1 MKNIILFFLLTSS
14 FLSLTAQQLIDKNA
28 TKETKRLYSNLNHLT
43 QKGIMFGHHED
54 MAYGID
60 WNAVEGKS
68 DVKDVCGAYPAVH
81 GWDVGRE
88 GNENNIDNV
97 SFSKTLTWIEEV
109 YKRGGI
115 NTVSWHVDNPVS
127 GGNAWDTTKA
137 VNQILPGGKFHQAYV
152 SKLDKAA
159 AFLSQCKSGSTYIPI
174 IFRPFHEHNG
184 NWFWWGKGICSEE
197 DYIKLWRF
205 TVDYLKNVKGLHHLI
220 YAFSPDRSRMD
231 MNSAKTSYL
240 YAYPGDDYVDI
251 LGFDDYMDVGIT
263 WNTKT
268 QVEQR
273 NDFLQALRA
282 ISELAKEKNK
292 IAAITETGLEGI
304 TNPKWFTEVI
314 LNPLKES
321 PDIKISYVMVWRNA
335 NKKHHYAPY
344 PGQLSAN
351 DFIDFYRDKKTIFEN
366 DIPNMYTKDIR

>member
-1 MKNIILFFLLTSS
+1 MKKVIIFFLLTGS
-14 FLSLTAQQLIDKNA
+14 FLNLTAQQLIDKNA
-28 TKETKRLYSNLNHLT
+28 TKETKRLYANLNHLT
-43 QKGIMFGHHED
+43 QQGIMFGHHED

-81 GWDVGRE
+81 GWDVGKE

-115 NTVSWHVDNPVS
+115 NTVSWHVDNPVTGS
-127 GGNAWDTTKA
+127 NAWDTTKA
-137 VNQILPGGKFHQAYV
+137 VSQILPGGKFHEAYV

-159 AFLSQCKSGSTYIPI
+159 TFLSQCKSGSTYIPI

-205 TVDYLKNVKGLHHLI
+205 TVDYLKNEKGLHHLI

-231 MNSAKTSYL
+231 INNAKATYL

-263 WNTKT
+263 WNKKT
-268 QVEQR
+268 QAEQR

-282 ISELAKEKNK
+282 ISALAKEKNK
-292 IAAITETGLEGI
+292 IAAITETGLEGV

-335 NKKHHYAPY
+335 TRKHHYAPY
-344 PGQLSAN
+344 PGQVSAS
-351 DFIDFYRDKKTIFEN
+351 DFVDFYHDKRTIFEN
-366 DIPNMYTKDIR
+366 DIPTMYTKDMK

>member
-1 MKNIILFFLLTSS
+1 MKKVIIIFLLAGS
-14 FLSLTAQQLIDKNA
+14 FLNLTAQQLSDKNA
-28 TKETKRLYSNLNHLT
+28 TKETKRLYANLNHLT
-43 QKGIMFGHHED
+43 QQGIMFGHHED

-81 GWDVGRE
+81 GWDVGKE

-115 NTVSWHVDNPVS
+115 NTVSWHVDNPVTGS
-127 GGNAWDTTKA
+127 NAWDTTKA
-137 VNQILPGGKFHQAYV
+137 VSQILPGGKFHEAYL
-152 SKLDKAA
+152 SRLDKAA
-159 AFLSQCKSGSTYIPI
+159 TFLSQCKSGSTYIPI

-205 TVDYLKNVKGLHHLI
+205 TVDYLKNEKGLHHLI

-231 MNSAKTSYL
+231 INNAKATYL

-263 WNTKT
+263 WNKKT

-282 ISELAKEKNK
+282 ISELSKEKNK
-292 IAAITETGLEGI
+292 IAAITETGLEGV

-321 PDIKISYVMVWRNA
+321 P
-335 NKKHHYAPY
+335 
-344 PGQLSAN
+344 
-351 DFIDFYRDKKTIFEN
+351 
-366 DIPNMYTKDIR
+366 